1 MEDLK
6 KIIKNWRRISL
17 LNDDYKITSKA
28 LAEKLKKILSVL
40 ISHEQTAYVK
50 DRFICEAVRLISD
63 VTEVGNVFNIDGF
76 LVTMDIEKAFDSLNH
91 SFLLA
96 VLKKFGFGTSFIKW
110 IEAILNK
117 SESCVINSGKT
128 TQYFQLNRGARQG
141 DPISAYLFIL
151 VMEVLF
157 TLIKNNEKIQGLDIL
172 NYRFLYSAYADDS
185 TFFLRNVD

>member
-1 MEDLK
+1 M
-6 KIIKNWRRISL
+6 
-17 LNDDYKITSKA
+17 
-28 LAEKLKKILSVL
+28 
-40 ISHEQTAYVK
+40 
-50 DRFICEAVRLISD
+50 ISD
-63 VTEVGNVFNIDGF
+63 ITEVSDVFNTDGF

-91 SFLLA
+91 SFLLT
-96 VLKKFGFGTSFIKW
+96 VLKFGFGTSFIKW
-110 IEAILNK
+110 VEAILNK

-185 TFFLRNVD
+185 TFFLRNIDSVIEVARTFKEFSSFSDLSPNMSKCEIAGIESMKMV